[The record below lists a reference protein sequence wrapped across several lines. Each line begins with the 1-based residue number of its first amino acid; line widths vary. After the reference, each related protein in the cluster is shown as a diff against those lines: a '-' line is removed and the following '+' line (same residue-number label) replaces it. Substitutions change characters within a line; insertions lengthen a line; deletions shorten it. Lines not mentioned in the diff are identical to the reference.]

1 MENNLLKIHV
11 TISAP
16 LSTIKKMGGWVERGG
31 GWGGGGGGYACYE
44 VLRPPTRADRLP
56 FVDASYCKS
65 SLNSSVTSRRSQ
77 HGKQKGRNNPR
88 SSYMSSGFIRS
99 RNLRSLRVRLC
110 TYTKL
115 VLGSYHESRIKQLD
129 FVPSGTLTP
138 AQRSVRGEGGGGGY
152 KRRP

>member
-1 MENNLLKIHV
+1 
-11 TISAP
+11 
-16 LSTIKKMGGWVERGG
+16 MGGWVERGG
-31 GWGGGGGGYACYE
+31 GGGGREDMPVTKYCGTNKN
-44 VLRPPTRADRLP
+44 RQTP

-110 TYTKL
+110 TYTKP

-129 FVPSGTLTP
+129 FVLSGTLTP

-152 KRRP
+152 KRGP